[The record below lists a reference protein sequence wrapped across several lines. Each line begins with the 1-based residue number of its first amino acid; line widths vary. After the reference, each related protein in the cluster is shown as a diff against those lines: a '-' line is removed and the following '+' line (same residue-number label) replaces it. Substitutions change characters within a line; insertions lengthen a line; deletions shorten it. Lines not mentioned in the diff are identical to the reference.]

1 MTSISAT
8 VPPLPTDGPHDTA
21 DPSTDPA
28 AEFLRRLA
36 GMMSGD
42 HNAERLLEAAET
54 IAMLRRRAD
63 DAERLCEARSSELA
77 HCISLREIA
86 EGEADELMAEVEALK
101 EQLEHTA
108 DEAERSRIRFA
119 DEMLRLH
126 ALADDSHARL
136 LALIAEREMLQG
148 SVLAAE
154 RTFAATQM
162 LAGAVQSPHTRH
174 PDRQD
179 VRDFS

>member
-1 MTSISAT
+1 
-8 VPPLPTDGPHDTA
+8 LPTDGPHDTA
-21 DPSTDPA
+21 DRSADAT

-36 GMMSGD
+36 GMMSGG
-42 HNAERLLEAAET
+42 HNAELLLEAAET
-54 IAMLRRRAD
+54 IETLRRRAV

-77 HCISLREIA
+77 HCIALREIA
-86 EGEADELMAEVEALK
+86 ESEADELMAEAEALK

-119 DEMLRLH
+119 DETLRLH

-148 SVLAAE
+148 SVQAAE
-154 RTFAATQM
+154 RTLAATQR
-162 LAGAVQSPHTRH
+162 LAGAVQPARTIH

-179 VRDFS
+179 LRDLC